1 MYTFLWAHANHQER
15 PQLALSM
22 ARVVDGRHCWM
33 LGGGG
38 GGGAAVAVE
47 WTAGAVWR
55 QALACT
61 PYESNRFVRDCT
73 PNLKVG
79 AESDDQVAHRRKRH
93 AKGGDRARSE
103 AVVQADH
110 GSVNAVLEANVEHNV
125 QVVCGEQVRAL
136 ELVCER
142 ADAEDDATGGR
153 GDDKE
158 REAVNELAA
167 SRRGSIPR
175 CERLLL
181 RARTRQLGH
190 SARASPSS
198 ARGRRSGTGG
208 SGSHCVG

>member
-1 MYTFLWAHANHQER
+1 VRKTKRFSQCTR
-15 PQLALSM
+15 
-22 ARVVDGRHCWM
+22 
-33 LGGGG
+33 
-38 GGGAAVAVE
+38 AA
-47 WTAGAVWR
+47 
-55 QALACT
+55 
-61 PYESNRFVRDCT
+61 YESNRFVRDCT

-208 SGSHCVG
+208 SGSHCVGRGCIEIGRSCARRLHGKPVE